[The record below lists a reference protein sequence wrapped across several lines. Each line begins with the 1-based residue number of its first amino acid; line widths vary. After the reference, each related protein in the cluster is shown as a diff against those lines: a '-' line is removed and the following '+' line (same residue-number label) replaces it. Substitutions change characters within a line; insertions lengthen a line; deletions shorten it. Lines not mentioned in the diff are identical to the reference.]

1 MAIFKNFTSENIFER
16 KKYRNKD
23 LTLAIALGATAGLL
37 TGIALNSKSD
47 KFSKIFKTV
56 KNKSTQYIEDGKD
69 KIEDIL
75 KENQY

>member
-16 KKYRNKD
+16 KRYRNKE

-47 KFSKIFKTV
+47 KFSNIFKKV
-56 KNKSTQYIEDGKD
+56 KNKSTQYIEEGKD